1 MKEKA
6 KPEILDNLNKNLIN
20 PTYNNSL
27 FQNTLQNNNNNQLL
41 ISSDDIIIPDTI
53 SNKDKEALK
62 EKNKQY
68 FIEFKKLKEKN
79 NLLKLKLQ
87 ELIQK
92 KIKYKKCLNKLEQN
106 KNDNSLENE
115 EKKNKIFEKN
125 KSIID
130 ELINV
135 NNNLYINRKRRRK
148 KKNQL
153 EFKYKCNYKGCDRK
167 YATQGSLNQHM
178 KLKHSK

>member
-1 MKEKA
+1 MNEKTKA
-6 KPEILDNLNKNLIN
+6 ELTDNLIKGLTNS
-20 PTYNNSL
+20 TYNNSY
-27 FQNTLQNNNNNQLL
+27 FQNITQNNNNQIL
-41 ISSDDIIIPDTI
+41 ISSEDIIIPDTI

-62 EKNKQY
+62 EKNKAY

-79 NLLKLKLQ
+79 NLLKFKLQ

-106 KNDNSLENE
+106 KNDTSLENE

-153 EFKYKCNYKGCDRK
+153 EFKYKCHYKDCDRK
-167 YATQGSLNQHM
+167 YATQGSLNQHV
-178 KLKHSK
+178 KLKHKK